1 MKWMRSSN
9 TVFMIAIV
17 ALLLFAVPAL
27 AQDNQP
33 TDRPFP
39 VRATATPEAQS
50 TPTERPFPGQ
60 AQSAPAT
67 ATDRPFPGQAQS
79 APATATTAPVTPKST
94 EETDAT
100 PELSVDDALATASA
114 AQAEVGRLQE
124 RVTSLSTELE
134 AAQSDNG
141 ATLFALVIIGIGV
154 LLALAVFFGLRR
166 SG

>member
-9 TVFMIAIV
+9 TVFLIAIV
-17 ALLLFAVPAL
+17 ALLLFAIPAL
-27 AQDNQP
+27 AQDSQP

-39 VRATATPEAQS
+39 VRATATPEAQT
-50 TPTERPFPGQ
+50 TPTDRPFPGQ
-60 AQSAPAT
+60 AQSAAT
-67 ATDRPFPGQAQS
+67 ATDRPFPGQVQS
-79 APATATTAPVTPKST
+79 APATATTAPVTPEST
-94 EETDAT
+94 EELDAT